1 MAAVSKTRASL
12 RIFGDDLDPDEI
24 SALLGAPP
32 TLSGK
37 KGEVRVD
44 ARGVERTARTGRW
57 LLQVTRRQPG
67 DLDGQLVELLSPL
80 TPDTG
85 VWRSL
90 VARFKADIFCGLFMD
105 EGNEGLELRPETL
118 EMIGSRGLSLGFD
131 IYGGPLEEEADEPK
145 GETK

>member
-1 MAAVSKTRASL
+1 MADVSRTRASL

-44 ARGVERTARTGRW
+44 QRGVEQIATTGRW
-57 LLQVTRRQPG
+57 LLRVASRQPG

-80 TPDTG
+80 TPDTA

-90 VARFKADIFCGLFMD
+90 VARFKADIFCGLFLKEMNQ
-105 EGNEGLELRPETL
+105 GFELRPETL
-118 EMIGSRGLSLGFD
+118 EMIGSRGLPLGFD
-131 IYGGPLEEEADEPK
+131 IYSAPPEETNEPK
-145 GETK
+145 GETN

>member
-24 SALLGAPP
+24 SALLGVPP
-32 TLSGK
+32 TLSEK
-37 KGEVRVD
+37 KGEVRID
-44 ARGVERTARTGRW
+44 KRGVEQISRTGRW

-67 DLDGQLVELLSPL
+67 DLDSQLVELLSPL

-90 VARFKADIFCGLFMD
+90 VARFKLDIFCGLFMK
-105 EGNEGLELRPETL
+105 ESNEGLELRPETL
-118 EMIGSRGLSLGFD
+118 EMISSRGLSLGFD
-131 IYGGPLEEEADEPK
+131 IYGAPSEETDESK
-145 GETK
+145 GEMN

>member
-37 KGEVRVD
+37 KGEVRAD
-44 ARGVERTARTGRW
+44 KRGIEQTARTGRW
-57 LLQVTRRQPG
+57 LLRVNHRQPG
-67 DLDGQLVELLSPL
+67 DLDSQLVELLSPL
-80 TPDTG
+80 TPDIE

-90 VARFKADIFCGLFMD
+90 VTRFKADIFCGLFMK
-105 EGNEGLELRPETL
+105 ESNEGLGLRPETL
-118 EMIGSRGLSLGFD
+118 EMIGSRGLPLGFD
-131 IYGGPLEEEADEPK
+131 IYGAPSEETEKSK
-145 GETK
+145 GKSK

>member
-1 MAAVSKTRASL
+1 MREVSNELREPGDGCFKLPVVSPATSMASL
-12 RIFGDDLDPDEI
+12 WNCF
-24 SALLGAPP
+24 
-32 TLSGK
+32 
-37 KGEVRVD
+37 
-44 ARGVERTARTGRW
+44 
-57 LLQVTRRQPG
+57 
-67 DLDGQLVELLSPL
+67 SPL